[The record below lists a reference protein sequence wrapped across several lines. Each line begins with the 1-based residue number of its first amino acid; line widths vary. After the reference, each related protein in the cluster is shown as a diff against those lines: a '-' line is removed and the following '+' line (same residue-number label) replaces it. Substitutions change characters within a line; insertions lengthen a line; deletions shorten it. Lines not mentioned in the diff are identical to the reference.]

1 MPLVL
6 YLSKEMKGGVGMREP
21 LRGAIPEG
29 VRDRLPRE
37 ARLQRWLSGRLSDTF
52 LQWGYREVITPT
64 FEFVEG
70 VLAGAG
76 VLGRR
81 EDLYQLFDRRGA
93 TLALRPD
100 MTTPIARLAGTRMSH
115 EPLPLRLSYI
125 APVFR
130 YPRVRAGGAHE
141 VWQAGVELIGSDSA
155 LADAEVVAL
164 ACQSLTAA
172 GLDGFKLGL
181 GHVAFLGGLFEWAGL
196 SALLVRELRAALVAR
211 DLVGYERRLRGA
223 GLAPQAE
230 AVLCALP
237 TFRGDL
243 AAAVAQF
250 GGLGAPAVERA
261 LQELGQVMALLEA
274 AGLAG
279 SVALD
284 LGLCH
289 ALDYY
294 TGLIFEVHL
303 PGLGAPVLTGGRY
316 DGLLAEWSAV
326 EPGAQRPT
334 AATGFAL
341 ELDRLLE
348 ALERQGRL
356 PSLAGPDVVLACE
369 PGQEVEVMR
378 EAARLRAQGLAVE
391 VDLGGRSDG
400 ELVAYAR
407 QRQAGRIAYPGA
419 EAPVKPEVTEQGRPA
434 GRPVVESIH

>member
-1 MPLVL
+1 
-6 YLSKEMKGGVGMREP
+6 MREP
-21 LRGAIPEG
+21 MRGAIPEG

-100 MTTPIARLAGTRMSH
+100 MTTPIARLVGTRMGG
-115 EPLPLRLSYI
+115 EPLPLRLAYV

-141 VWQAGVELIGSDSA
+141 VWQAGVELIGSESA

-164 ACQSLTAA
+164 ACQSLTSA
-172 GLDGFKLGL
+172 GLGGFKLGL
-181 GHVAFLGGLFEWAGL
+181 GHVAFLSGLFEWAGL
-196 SALLVRELRAALVAR
+196 SELVVRELKAALVAR

-223 GLAPQAE
+223 GLEAPKE
-230 AVLCALP
+230 AVLRALP

-250 GGLGAPAVERA
+250 GGLGAPSVEKA

-294 TGLIFEVHL
+294 TGLIFEGHL

-316 DGLLAEWSAV
+316 DALLTEWGGPS
-326 EPGAQRPT
+326 

-348 ALERQGRL
+348 ALERQGKL
-356 PSLAGPDVVLACE
+356 PVLAGPDVVLACE
-369 PGQEVEVMR
+369 PGQEVQVMQ
-378 EAARLRAQGLAVE
+378 EATRLRAQGLSVE
-391 VDLGGRSDG
+391 IDLGGRAG
-400 ELVAYAR
+400 EALATYAR
-407 QRQAGRIAYPGA
+407 QREAGRVAYPGA
-419 EAPVKPEVTEQGRPA
+419 ETTIEAKTEQGRPA
-434 GRPVVESIH
+434 GRPPVESIH

>member
-1 MPLVL
+1 
-6 YLSKEMKGGVGMREP
+6 MRESM
-21 LRGAIPEG
+21 RGAIPEG

-37 ARLQRWLSGRLSDTF
+37 ARLQRWLSGRLSETF

-100 MTTPIARLAGTRMSH
+100 MTTPIARLVGTRMAG
-115 EPLPLRLSYI
+115 EPLPLRLAYI

-141 VWQAGVELIGSDSA
+141 VWQAGVELIGSASA

-164 ACQSLTAA
+164 ACQSLASA
-172 GLDGFKLGL
+172 GLSGFKLGL
-181 GHVAFLGGLFEWAGL
+181 GHVAFLAGLFEWAGL
-196 SALLVRELRAALVAR
+196 NELLIRELKAALVAR

-223 GLAPQAE
+223 DLPAETE
-230 AVLCALP
+230 AVLLALP

-243 AAAVAQF
+243 AAAEAQF
-250 GGLGAPAVERA
+250 GGLGAPSVERA

-284 LGLCH
+284 LSLCH

-294 TGLIFEVHL
+294 TGLIFEGHL
-303 PGLGAPVLTGGRY
+303 PGLGSPALTGGRY
-316 DGLLAEWSAV
+316 DALLTEWGGPS
-326 EPGAQRPT
+326 

-341 ELDRLLE
+341 ELDRVME

-356 PSLAGPDVVLACE
+356 PTLPGPDVVLACE
-369 PGQEVEVMR
+369 PGQELEAMR
-378 EAARLRAQGLAVE
+378 EATRLRAQGLSVE
-391 VDLGGRSDG
+391 IDLGGRTG
-400 ELVAYAR
+400 EELVAYAR
-407 QRQAGRIAYPGA
+407 QREAGRVVVPGADGTA
-419 EAPVKPEVTEQGRPA
+419 EAPTTEQGRPT
-434 GRPVVESIH
+434 GRPRVESIH

>member
-1 MPLVL
+1 
-6 YLSKEMKGGVGMREP
+6 MREP
-21 LRGAIPEG
+21 MRGAIPEG

-100 MTTPIARLAGTRMSH
+100 MTTPIARLVGTRMAS
-115 EPLPLRLSYI
+115 EPLPLRLAYV

-141 VWQAGVELIGSDSA
+141 VWQAGVELIGSESA

-172 GLDGFKLGL
+172 GLGGFKLGL
-181 GHVAFLGGLFEWAGL
+181 GHVAFLAGLFEWAGL
-196 SALLVRELRAALVAR
+196 AELVVRELKAALVAR

-223 GLAPQAE
+223 GLDAQTE
-230 AVLCALP
+230 AVLLALP

-250 GGLGAPAVERA
+250 GGLGAPSVEKA
-261 LQELGQVMALLEA
+261 LQDLGQVMALLEA

-284 LGLCH
+284 LSLCH

-294 TGLIFEVHL
+294 TGLIFEGHL

-316 DGLLAEWSAV
+316 DALLTEWGGPPSATS
-326 EPGAQRPT
+326 GAQTP
-334 AATGFAL
+334 AELNSQCPQSLGTGFAL
-341 ELDRLLE
+341 ELDRVLE
-348 ALERQGRL
+348 ALERQGKL
-356 PSLAGPDVVLACE
+356 PTLAGPAVVLACE
-369 PGQEVEVMR
+369 PGKEIQVMQE
-378 EAARLRAQGLAVE
+378 ATRLRAQGLSVE
-391 VDLGGRSDG
+391 IDLGGRSG
-400 ELVAYAR
+400 EELAAYAR
-407 QRQAGRIAYPGA
+407 QREAGRVAYPGA
-419 EAPVKPEVTEQGRPA
+419 NAPTETEATEQGRPT
-434 GRPVVESIH
+434 GRPTVESIH

>member
-1 MPLVL
+1 
-6 YLSKEMKGGVGMREP
+6 MRESM
-21 LRGAIPEG
+21 RGAIPEG

-37 ARLQRWLSGRLSDTF
+37 ARLQRWLSGRLSETF

-100 MTTPIARLAGTRMSH
+100 MTTPIARLVGTRMSH
-115 EPLPLRLSYI
+115 EPLPLRLAYV

-155 LADAEVVAL
+155 MADAEVVAL

-172 GLDGFKLGL
+172 GLGGFKLGL
-181 GHVAFLGGLFEWAGL
+181 GHVAFLSGLFEWAGL
-196 SALLVRELRAALVAR
+196 SDLMVRELKAALVAR

-223 GLAPQAE
+223 GLDPQKE
-230 AVLCALP
+230 AVLLALP

-250 GGLGAPAVERA
+250 GGLGAPSVERA
-261 LQELGQVMALLEA
+261 LQVLGQVMALLEA

-294 TGLIFEVHL
+294 TGLIFEGHL

-316 DGLLAEWSAV
+316 DGLLAEWGGPA
-326 EPGAQRPT
+326 

-348 ALERQGRL
+348 ALERQGKL
-356 PSLAGPDVVLACE
+356 PALSGPDVVLACE
-369 PGQEVEVMR
+369 PGQEVQVMR
-378 EAARLRAQGLAVE
+378 EATRLRDQGLSVE
-391 VDLGGRSDG
+391 IDLGGRSG
-400 ELVAYAR
+400 EDLAAYAR
-407 QRQAGRIAYPGA
+407 QREAGRIAYPGA
-419 EAPVKPEVTEQGRPA
+419 GVDAGTTAESEATAKPKRTEQGRPT
-434 GRPVVESIH
+434 GRPTVESIH